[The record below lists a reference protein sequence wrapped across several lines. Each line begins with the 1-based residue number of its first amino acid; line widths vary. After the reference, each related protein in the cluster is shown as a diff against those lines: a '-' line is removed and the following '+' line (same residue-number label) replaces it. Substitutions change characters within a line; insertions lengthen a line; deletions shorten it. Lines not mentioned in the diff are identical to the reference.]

1 MYGRGSSSDRS
12 YSAWWTRLR
21 VLFSVLSVLSGLAF
35 VVLLVLK
42 VEGSTSVR
50 EWSWRTVCIPT
61 LATALGAAIVYSV
74 IRYVTRHAAFTYTS
88 DAAAS
93 YLLGIKTSHIDW
105 FHQMN
110 VFRDSLIVMGF
121 LILSG
126 EGVGISLIGCKGCN
140 TPYSL
145 LSIGA
150 AVLYAARA
158 MHTVVQAI
166 GAWRRWRLMVVE
178 VGKFQEFL
186 DQSRLFNQVLPDLVL
201 RNRSVHTWISC
212 FVTLAIWMLT
222 GLGSVWVS
230 NRNCMAACVQTVL
243 ACKYLLMGMVSLEV
257 LYWASEIYLAYRL
270 RISGVENLE
279 TLIDRLDC
287 EAKMEKRK
295 HYQMMQAEKQK
306 RMNDST
312 SSR

>member
-1 MYGRGSSSDRS
+1 MYGRGSSDRS
-12 YSAWWTRLR
+12 YSPWWTRLR
-21 VLFSVLSVLSGLAF
+21 ILFSVLSVLSSLAF
-35 VVLLVLK
+35 VILLVLK
-42 VEGSTSVR
+42 VEGSTAVR

-61 LATALGAAIVYSV
+61 LATALGAALVYSV

-93 YLLGIKTSHIDW
+93 YLLGLKTSHIDW
-105 FHQMN
+105 FHQLN
-110 VFRDSLIVMGF
+110 VFRDALLCMGF
-121 LILSG
+121 ILLCA
-126 EGVGISLIGCKGCN
+126 EGISIATLGCRSCN

-150 AVLYAARA
+150 GVLYFLRA
-158 MHTVVQAI
+158 LHVVLQAL
-166 GAWRRWRLMVVE
+166 GSWRRWRLMVVE

-186 DQSRLFNQVLPDLVL
+186 DQSRLFNQVLPDLVVQGRAL
-201 RNRSVHTWISC
+201 HTWVSC
-212 FVTLAIWMLT
+212 FLTMAVWMLT

-230 NRNCMAACVQTVL
+230 NRNCMDSCVQTVL

-257 LYWASEIYLAYRL
+257 VYWLSELYLAYRL

-279 TLIDRLDC
+279 RLIDRLDC

-295 HYQMMQAEKQK
+295 HYQLLQAEKQK